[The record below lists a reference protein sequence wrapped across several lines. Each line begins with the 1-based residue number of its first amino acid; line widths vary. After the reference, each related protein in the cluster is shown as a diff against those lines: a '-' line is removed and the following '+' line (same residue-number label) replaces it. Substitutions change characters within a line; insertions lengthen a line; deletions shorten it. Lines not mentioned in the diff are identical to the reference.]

1 MVLSHFELED
11 VPGYLA
17 RFPELKGKAQLGR
30 GEFSVVF
37 EGSCPNTVLKLTA
50 DETTVNLLLLGRIK
64 GCDGIVEFIEYHGF
78 MDSSEHPKGVHLIE
92 LKRLQNIDP
101 CDHRS
106 LYYERESI
114 IATIRH
120 RILESDRFE
129 GILPAQERHAGALQE
144 LALSNLFGH
153 SISRALEWIAN
164 FMRASTLDLLH
175 DLCNPAN
182 YMTDGKRL
190 IITDP
195 IVTVPAD

>member
-1 MVLSHFELED
+1 MSHNFELED
-11 VPGYLA
+11 VPDYLA
-17 RFPELKGKAQLGR
+17 QFPVLNGKAQLGR
-30 GEFSVVF
+30 GEFSIVF
-37 EGSCPNTVLKLTA
+37 EGCCPNTVLKLTA
-50 DETTVNLLLLGRIK
+50 DYTTVNLLLLGRVK

-78 MDSSEHPKGVHLIE
+78 MDSVEHPSGVHLIE
-92 LKRLQNIDP
+92 LKRLRDICPTD
-101 CDHRS
+101 DRS
-106 LYYERESI
+106 LHCERESI
-114 IATIRH
+114 MATIRH

-144 LALSNLFGH
+144 LALSNLFSH
-153 SISRALEWIAN
+153 SISKALEWIAN

-195 IVTVPAD
+195 LVTVPAD

>member
-1 MVLSHFELED
+1 MGD
-11 VPGYLA
+11 VPDYLA
-17 RFPELKGKAQLGR
+17 QFPVLKGKEQIGN

-50 DETTVNLLLLGRIK
+50 DYTTVNLLLLGRVK
-64 GCDGIVEFIEYHGF
+64 GCDGIVEFIEYHGCI
-78 MDSSEHPKGVHLIE
+78 DSPEHPDGVHLIE
-92 LKRLQNIDP
+92 LKRLQNICP
-101 CDHRS
+101 SDHRP
-106 LYYERESI
+106 LYWERESI

-120 RILESDRFE
+120 RILESDRYE

-144 LALSNLFGH
+144 LALSNLFSH
-153 SISRALEWIAN
+153 PISNALEWIAN

-182 YMTDGKRL
+182 YMTDGHRL

-195 IVTVPAD
+195 LVTVPAD